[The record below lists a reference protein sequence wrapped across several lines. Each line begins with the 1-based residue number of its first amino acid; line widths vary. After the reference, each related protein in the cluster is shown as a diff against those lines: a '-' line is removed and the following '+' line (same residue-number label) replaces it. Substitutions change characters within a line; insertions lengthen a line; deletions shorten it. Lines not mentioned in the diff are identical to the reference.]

1 MYIYCIC
8 HLRRA
13 QVGVLNVHSSP
24 GNVFRHTFWKVPSV
38 VPLHSNCSRALTFE
52 NMRQERQ
59 CCRPAARGSDCAG
72 ASFDHIP
79 RTHSITFHEHWRH
92 NTCRNQYLVF
102 FGFILVYNCCLIW
115 WHWRHNTCRVAIFFF
130 GFIWVYNRCLM
141 KPQTLWHDI
150 TISITSQYVL
160 WYLVNCVRCNETQTL
175 SHDVTM
181 SIAWCDKLYCMMWQC
196 LITFQSILQ
205 SFRFVNFD

>member
-1 MYIYCIC
+1 MLSPSCARVRLCRCLIWS
-8 HLRRA
+8 
-13 QVGVLNVHSSP
+13 HST
-24 GNVFRHTFWKVPSV
+24 N
-38 VPLHSNCSRALTFE
+38 
-52 NMRQERQ
+52 
-59 CCRPAARGSDCAG
+59 
-72 ASFDHIP
+72 SFDHIP
-79 RTHSITFHEHWRH
+79 RTLETQYVSQSISCFFWFHFGVQLLPHLMTLE
-92 NTCRNQYLVF
+92 TQYVSRC
-102 FGFILVYNCCLIW
+102 N
-115 WHWRHNTCRVAIFFF
+115 FFF

-181 SIAWCDKLYCMMWQC
+181 SIAWCDKLYGMMWQT
-196 LITFQSILQ
+196 LLHDVTMSITFQSILQ